1 MNPFKESVKSLT
13 IKPFLIHLSSRFI
26 ITIAYQMQAVAISW
40 WIYEITKNALYLG
53 LIGLTEALPALSI
66 SLFAGHWADIG
77 SRKKIIL
84 GGMMCISILNLVA
97 LLASFYLDSSSYYL
111 LPTLFGIIFFTGLAR
126 GIMGPSNF
134 AFISQLVEKEYLPNA
149 ATWNSFSWQFSMVL
163 GPMLAAVFLGLAG
176 NTSVQIIISI
186 LSLLSVVLYWNVKT
200 RFKQTFN
207 TKTESIGVSLKAGIT
222 YVFQHPILLGALT
235 LDMFAVL
242 FGGVTAILPAY
253 TQEIFKAGPDV
264 LGYLR
269 SSPALG
275 SIITML
281 FLAGN
286 PPIKNTGKILFIS
299 VFMFGV
305 FTLLF
310 ALTNHLFAACIFLFL
325 TGAFDAISVVIRGT
339 ILQLY
344 TPENM
349 RGRVSSVNTIFIG
362 SSNELGAFES
372 GLAAKIMGIIPS
384 VLFGGCVT
392 IFVVIASALKFREL
406 YRLNLLNDKGG

>member
-1 MNPFKESVKSLT
+1 
-13 IKPFLIHLSSRFI
+13 
-26 ITIAYQMQAVAISW
+26 
-40 WIYEITKNALYLG
+40 
-53 LIGLTEALPALSI
+53 
-66 SLFAGHWADIG
+66 
-77 SRKKIIL
+77 
-84 GGMMCISILNLVA
+84 
-97 LLASFYLDSSSYYL
+97 
-111 LPTLFGIIFFTGLAR
+111 
-126 GIMGPSNF
+126 
-134 AFISQLVEKEYLPNA
+134 
-149 ATWNSFSWQFSMVL
+149 
-163 GPMLAAVFLGLAG
+163 
-176 NTSVQIIISI
+176 
-186 LSLLSVVLYWNVKT
+186 
-200 RFKQTFN
+200 
-207 TKTESIGVSLKAGIT
+207 
-222 YVFQHPILLGALT
+222 
-235 LDMFAVL
+235 
-242 FGGVTAILPAY
+242 
-253 TQEIFKAGPDV
+253 
-264 LGYLR
+264 
-269 SSPALG
+269 
-275 SIITML
+275 ML

-344 TPENM
+344 TPEDM